1 MLETQLF
8 YDLSNKYKVLGVL
21 KIIEHLMPN

>member
-8 YDLSNKYKVLGVL
+8 YDLSNKDKVLGVL